1 MGGAEICPGR
11 VSSPASVLQ
20 PDTHYCSAMGERVGG
35 GAGGG
40 VGVSFKLKT
49 GAFNLRKAYFGLGQE
64 PFSRKL
70 LEGQRIE

>member
-1 MGGAEICPGR
+1 M
-11 VSSPASVLQ
+11 S
-20 PDTHYCSAMGERVGG
+20 ERVGG
-35 GAGGG
+35 GAEGG